1 MFTKSQ
7 KSSFYFFFFF
17 SFFYALRLLL
27 KYNFQH
33 LKDELFLKEVAQTQ
47 SHIRFALI
55 ILFHPIYEYI

>member
-7 KSSFYFFFFF
+7 QSSSSLFFFF
-17 SFFYALRLLL
+17 YLNALCLLL

-33 LKDELFLKEVAQTQ
+33 LKDDLFLKEVAQTQ